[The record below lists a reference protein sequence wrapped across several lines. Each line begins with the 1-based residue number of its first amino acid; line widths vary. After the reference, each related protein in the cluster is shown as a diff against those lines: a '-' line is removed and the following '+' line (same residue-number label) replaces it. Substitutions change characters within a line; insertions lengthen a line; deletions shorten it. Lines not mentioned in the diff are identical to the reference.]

1 MRLTDAAER
10 KEHGLAS
17 DTPLSDEDFQ
27 ALAAFRAGLRR
38 FHRFSDDAARGA
50 GLTPKQHQ
58 LLVAVRGHV
67 GAAPPTIGDLAEAL
81 QIKHHS
87 AVELVN
93 RVAQRGFAQ
102 REGSPVDNRRV
113 HVRLTPAGEE
123 ALRALTAAHRQEYG
137 SLETVLKQLT
147 SRIKSG

>member
-1 MRLTDAAER
+1 
-10 KEHGLAS
+10 
-17 DTPLSDEDFQ
+17 
-27 ALAAFRAGLRR
+27 
-38 FHRFSDDAARGA
+38 
-50 GLTPKQHQ
+50 
-58 LLVAVRGHV
+58 
-67 GAAPPTIGDLAEAL
+67 
-81 QIKHHS
+81 
-87 AVELVN
+87 VELVN

-102 REGSPVDNRRV
+102 REGSTVDNRRV